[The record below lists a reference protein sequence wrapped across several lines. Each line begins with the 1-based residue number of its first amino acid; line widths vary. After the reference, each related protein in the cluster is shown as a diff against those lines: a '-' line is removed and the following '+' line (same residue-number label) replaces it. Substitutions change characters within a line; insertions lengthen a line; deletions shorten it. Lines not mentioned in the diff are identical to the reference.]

1 MNKTEKNNQAV
12 RVRFAPSPTGYL
24 HIGGLRTALFNWLFA
39 KNKGGTFLIRIE
51 DTDISR
57 SDNKYTQEILDALD
71 WTDIRSNEPVMYQ
84 AQRFEIHKE
93 LIDSLIAQG
102 KAYYCYCSEE
112 EINKR
117 CAVVLP
123 GGLTIIKYDRYCLK
137 NEKGANGRSVVRFK
151 LPTDLK
157 EVAFN
162 DLIRGRIVFSVD
174 QLDDF
179 IIARSD
185 DRPVYNFVV
194 VVDDYAMD
202 ITQVIRG
209 EDHLSNTPKQIL
221 LYQALG
227 YSIPEFAHL
236 PLILILE
243 GVCLIKRDAATAVF
257 DYIYQGYVPDALINY
272 LARLGWSH
280 GDQEI
285 FTRDELIKYF
295 SLEHVGKKGAIF
307 DIEKLGWVNSVYIK
321 EMSSKDILKAITDLR
336 DLFRLELKK
345 WSDEQVFA
353 LIDLYKPRAT
363 TLLNIADDLKALYD
377 GSTPYSIDDISKW
390 ITMDTR
396 GHLEVVAKELV
407 LMGDEPVRDRIKKV
421 SDELGCKLVTIAQ
434 PIRIA
439 LIGKSDGP
447 GVFDLLSILGKDE
460 SVSRLHRF
468 IQYIDENATH
478 E

>member
-1 MNKTEKNNQAV
+1 MNKTEKNNKSV

-24 HIGGLRTALFNWLFA
+24 HIGGLRTALFNWLYA

-51 DTDISR
+51 DTDMSR
-57 SDNKYTQEILDALD
+57 SDNKYTEEILKALD
-71 WTDIRSNEPVMYQ
+71 WTNLRSEEPIMYQ
-84 AQRFEIHKE
+84 AQRFDIHKE
-93 LIDSLIAQG
+93 LIDSLLEQE
-102 KAYYCYCSEE
+102 KAYYCYCSPE

-123 GGLTIIKYDRYCLK
+123 GGMTIVKYDRYCLK
-137 NEKGANGRSVVRFK
+137 NNKSGNGNGVVRFK
-151 LPTDLK
+151 LPDDLK
-157 EVAFN
+157 EVVFN
-162 DLIRGRIVFSVD
+162 DLIRGRIVFSID

-179 IIARSD
+179 IISRSD

-194 VVDDYAMD
+194 VVDDFAMD

-227 YSIPEFAHL
+227 YAIPEFAHL
-236 PLILILE
+236 PLILNPNGGRLS
-243 GVCLIKRDAATAVF
+243 KRDAATSVF
-257 DYIYQGYVPDALINY
+257 DYRDQGYLPDALINY

-285 FTRDELIKYF
+285 FTREELIKYF
-295 SLEHVGKKGAIF
+295 SLDHVGKKGAVF
-307 DIEKLGWVNSVYIK
+307 DMEKLGWVNSVYIK
-321 EMSSKDILKAITDLR
+321 EMSSKDLLKAIIDIR

-345 WSDEQVFA
+345 WSDEQVLA
-353 LIDLYKPRAT
+353 LIDLYKPRAI

-377 GSTPYSIDDISKW
+377 GSTPYSIDDITKW
-390 ITMDTR
+390 ITIDTR
-396 GHLEVVAKELV
+396 SHLEAVVKELV
-407 LMGDEPVRDRIKKV
+407 LMGDESARDRIKKV
-421 SDELGCKLVTIAQ
+421 SKEIGCKLVDIAQ
-434 PIRIA
+434 PVRIA

-447 GVFDLLSILGKDE
+447 SVFELLSILGKGE